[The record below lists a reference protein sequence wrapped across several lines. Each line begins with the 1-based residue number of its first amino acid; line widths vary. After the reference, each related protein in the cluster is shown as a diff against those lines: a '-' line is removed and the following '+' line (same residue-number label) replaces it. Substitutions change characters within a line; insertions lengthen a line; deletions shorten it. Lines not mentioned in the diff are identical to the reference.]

1 MDYRWRYADANGDE
15 VEGPDE
21 KFTDQGEA
29 EDWLSANWQ
38 DLFGAGVQQVTLLED
53 EEELYGPMSLLPAE
67 DS

>member
-15 VEGPDE
+15 LTGPAE
-21 KFTDQGEA
+21 KFGDQGEA

-38 DLFGAGVQQVTLLED
+38 DLVDAGVQQVTLLED